1 MEIVLSCRYTTMSRK
16 SQPQW
21 HRKTKK
27 KEKKKTSNT
36 DEYVDQSAKEERGE
50 GKEMRAEKK
59 YHRASIQSKE
69 YSHLSSYIRLSR
81 ASLLCADKF
90 VFAIL
95 QTLSFVL
102 RYFDIICR
110 SRNVNRRTFCNDN
123 NDHVDSNHHL
133 YPIED
138 NDIISKTDKSKMLFD
153 EEQCKSA
160 DQFLRVVAAPIP
172 SVAIEIVRDAIVIS
186 TTIHIIA
193 SCTRRHG
200 YSRTTNSET
209 IR

>member
-1 MEIVLSCRYTTMSRK
+1 MLRCRYMTNKGNTTMPRK

-21 HRKTKK
+21 HCETKK
-27 KEKKKTSNT
+27 RGEEKKTSNT

-138 NDIISKTDKSKMLFD
+138 NDIISDDGRRKQSG
-153 EEQCKSA
+153 Q
-160 DQFLRVVAAPIP
+160 
-172 SVAIEIVRDAIVIS
+172 IENVIRRRS
-186 TTIHIIA
+186 T
-193 SCTRRHG
+193 
-200 YSRTTNSET
+200 
-209 IR
+209 